1 MRATD
6 KEEDAFW
13 SESPAPATKGRKA
26 RKSLLIPSL
35 GRGAEGPDDSLLLDA
50 RMDVDMGAM
59 LNDVSMSSI
68 AGIQPTPMQ
77 PLASKYRDRS
87 DEKAKISLK
96 MKEVHQQPQKQ
107 NTEKKKSPTFVSQP
121 ARSPTPTLQT
131 SPTPVAREPIKR
143 VAASSVPIAD
153 ITAEVSYAEDD
164 TEADQT
170 IVFSKPPQEELPS
183 PMETDPDPEPPREA
197 TPPPRRPSTPPRAL
211 EIPGVPTTPGP
222 GVPATPGT
230 AKKARVKITTEIERI
245 VVSKL

>member
-1 MRATD
+1 
-6 KEEDAFW
+6 
-13 SESPAPATKGRKA
+13 
-26 RKSLLIPSL
+26 
-35 GRGAEGPDDSLLLDA
+35 
-50 RMDVDMGAM
+50 MGAM

-77 PLASKYRDRS
+77 PLASKFRDRS

-96 MKEVHQQPQKQ
+96 TKEVHQQPQKQ
-107 NTEKKKSPTFVSQP
+107 NIEKKKSPTFVPQP

-143 VAASSVPIAD
+143 TAASSVPIAD

-170 IVFSKPPQEELPS
+170 VVFSKPPQEELPS
-183 PMETDPDPEPPREA
+183 PMETDPDPKPPREA
-197 TPPPRRPSTPPRAL
+197 TPSPRRPSTPPRAL

-245 VVSKL
+245 VVSKLRVVLMVKFIY